1 MQALQLPATTAGTS
15 EGTNAVR
22 LDKKALSADLDD
34 MKIHV
39 FYAGLITVI
48 YYKDEG
54 YVELANFQQRVR
66 DICHFDAEQPFT
78 LKWVDE
84 EGGPCT
90 VGCQMELDEAVRLYY
105 ANKERELVL
114 HVFASVPQRP
124 GKSV

>member
-1 MQALQLPATTAGTS
+1 MSLPATTNAGTS
-15 EGTNAVR
+15 EGPNAAR
-22 LDKKALSADLDD
+22 LDKKALNADLDD

-48 YYKDEG
+48 YFKDEG
-54 YVELANFQQRVR
+54 YVELADFQQRVR

-84 EGGPCT
+84 EGDPCT
-90 VGCQMELDEAVRLYY
+90 VGSQMELDEAVRLYY
-105 ANKERELVL
+105 VNKERELVL